1 VTPVSGEPTE
11 SVDAVEAPATD
22 DPPPRPDV
30 PEPPVTGD
38 AVLDE
43 ATGRLAEAAALPLEA
58 QVEAYEHAHR
68 ALQDRLADVE
78 G

>member
-1 VTPVSGEPTE
+1 MTPVSGQSTE
-11 SVDAVEAPATD
+11 STDAVEVLATADSAP
-22 DPPPRPDV
+22 RDV
-30 PEPPVTGD
+30 PQPPVTGD

-43 ATGRLAEAAALPLEA
+43 ATGRVAEAAVLPLEA

>member
-1 VTPVSGEPTE
+1 MSAQPTE
-11 SVDAVEAPATD
+11 PVDAAEAPATD
-22 DPPPRPDV
+22 DPPPPREV

-43 ATGRLAEAAALPLEA
+43 ATARLAEAAVLPLEA